1 MSDYAVTRSYVI
13 NYGRVRMAV
22 VDREVGPRK
31 HIRTSTE
38 ILTGE
43 ATEQTW
49 KRLQAVVD
57 SAEELVAAS

>member
-1 MSDYAVTRSYVI
+1 MSDYSITRSYVI

-22 VDREVGPRK
+22 VDREVGPK